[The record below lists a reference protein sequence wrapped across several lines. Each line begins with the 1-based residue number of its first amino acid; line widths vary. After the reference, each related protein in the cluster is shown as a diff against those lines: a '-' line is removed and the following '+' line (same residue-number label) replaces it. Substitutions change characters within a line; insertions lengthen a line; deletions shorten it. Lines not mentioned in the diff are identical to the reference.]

1 MKMMNGPSKG
11 TPLRR
16 LVIRVF
22 AGAILCVLSAYA
34 LFTFLI
40 YPFYGLRGFD
50 REQYEAAIM
59 KAAKDFAPSESLA
72 VSSLIRSR
80 FEALG
85 ENEDAYAWG
94 SVSLLSPRGDRVYLW
109 VSLKWYGSWHRWR
122 RDSIFIMADPRDRLF
137 YAESVLA
144 LGSFKKTIYAIQ
156 NYRRET
162 LRQVREV
169 LLDRNPS

>member
-1 MKMMNGPSKG
+1 MMDGRSKG
-11 TPLRR
+11 SPLRR
-16 LVIRVF
+16 LVIRVC
-22 AGAILCVLSAYA
+22 AGAILCLLSASA
-34 LFTFLI
+34 LFTFFV
-40 YPFYGLRGFD
+40 YPFHGLKGFG

-72 VSSLIRSR
+72 VSSIVKSR
-80 FEALG
+80 FEAMG

-94 SVSLLSPRGDRVYLW
+94 SVSLRAPCGDQVYLW

-122 RDSIFIMADPRDRLF
+122 RDSIFIMADPRNRLF

-156 NYRRET
+156 NAKCET
-162 LRQVREV
+162 LRNIREIW
-169 LLDRNPS
+169 LDLNPG